1 MTFDFL
7 ELFNAVAVKQKA
19 VPTDFTPAESL
30 DTPIDEDSTGLD
42 SLDITMVFVILSE
55 AYGVNEELDSDWP
68 VSSIGALQEFL
79 LRKKT
84 QDPEDTYATVGDL
97 VEDLA

>member
-19 VPTDFTPAESL
+19 VPTDFISAESL

-42 SLDITMVFVILSE
+42 SLDITMVFVIWVKRMASTRSWTPTGL
-55 AYGVNEELDSDWP
+55 YR
-68 VSSIGALQEFL
+68 ALVHC
-79 LRKKT
+79 RRSC
-84 QDPEDTYATVGDL
+84 
-97 VEDLA
+97 